1 MLFVQA
7 LKADLKSVLVLR
19 ETALTTVFVL
29 VYKSQCEDLVLT
41 TDLQVHVFFF
51 FFFCFEDLNLYFPFF
66 SVV

>member
-41 TDLQVHVFFF
+41 TDLQIHVFVVFF
-51 FFFCFEDLNLYFPFF
+51 LF
-66 SVV
+66 